1 MMGIPVD
8 GPLFVYCD
16 NKSVI
21 NNTFI
26 PESTL
31 QKKSNSIAYHFV
43 HEGCAKDKRRI
54 HYVDTHSNLA
64 DLTTKM
70 LAGGKNQTNP
80 VRKVLWYIQLLLLG
94 GVDESYALI
103 H

>member
-8 GPLFVYCD
+8 DPSFVYGD
-16 NKSVI
+16 NFSVI
-21 NNTFI
+21 NNTSI

-31 QKKSNSIAYHFV
+31 QKKSNSITYHFV
-43 HEGCAKDKRRI
+43 CEGCAKDKWCI
-54 HYVDTHSNLA
+54 CYVDTHSNLA

>member
-43 HEGCAKDKRRI
+43 HEGCAKEELRI
-54 HYVDTHSNLA
+54 CYVDIHSNLA
-64 DLTTKM
+64 DLMTKM
-70 LAGGKNQTNP
+70 LAGGEKQTNL
-80 VRKVLWYIQLLLLG
+80 VQKVLWYI
-94 GVDESYALI
+94 
-103 H
+103 